1 VVVTAC
7 VQAAN
12 VWSAGKGS
20 PGQRWQRVA
29 ELHSGV
35 ALAHLVHSGRVLP
48 LAEFADGLTGPLIKL
63 LPDELSEGWD
73 DIPLVDGDG
82 LSGPAAD
89 VLGEN
94 LAPSVT
100 AEQVAEWSWQSLSAE
115 KVQGWLYSRLLETG
129 TQAGYEAARLAV
141 IRHPAGNWWRSTI
154 LSSRSVCRATAC
166 MSTSRR
172 GRGSAA
178 MANGTGLP
186 ARSAAG
192 RCGHSLAGCRAA
204 IRRTSR
210 PLVRGRSGGHGPAR
224 HG

>member
-1 VVVTAC
+1 MAGSVAERLGRAVVVTAC

-12 VWSAGKGS
+12 VWSAGEGS

-35 ALAHLVHSGRVLP
+35 ALAHLVYSGRVLP

-129 TQAGYEAARLAV
+129 TQAGYEAARLA
-141 IRHPAGNWWRSTI
+141 G
-154 LSSRSVCRATAC
+154 
-166 MSTSRR
+166 
-172 GRGSAA
+172 
-178 MANGTGLP
+178 
-186 ARSAAG
+186 SAAG

-204 IRRTSR
+204 IRRTNR
-210 PLVRGRSGGHGPAR
+210 PLVRQPSGGHGPAR